1 MNRVVRSWSP
11 PTLLVIVAA
20 SVAIGAVVLVAT
32 WPMLSWP
39 YPRWVETSA
48 QWHQRFGWAGPIAG
62 TVACWYATRFNP
74 RHRIWN
80 QPDAP
85 RWGWPVV
92 ARHLRRL
99 GAWLLG
105 AYIVALAPL
114 TAVTAI
120 RGGAGDPAPL
130 VMVSGILAMVAAIAL
145 GYALGTLAASVIMVP
160 VTALA
165 LCSLNVLTVAGAD
178 TFAPV
183 VPVLYLEPQLG
194 QQESTPLVVFRT
206 ALFLLVAAA
215 AAAVAAKT
223 VLRRN
228 RGETSTVRARLSVLT
243 LTALAPAVLIG
254 IALAHQPALFTVAPN
269 TGKICRAVHGIT
281 YCVHIADEPQLD
293 ALVAAVDPI
302 IARYGSSPD
311 GLRGVWDQA
320 LVLAEPPPPH
330 AGIAVVPLTG
340 KGTIDLAQSGIV
352 ESLTGAAQC
361 PPAPDA
367 EHDHA
372 TTAVQR
378 DLAAFLTHTT
388 APGGVFATMTVPQVQ
403 DWIRRNH
410 TTIAA
415 CAVKPGDLPQRPRV
429 APLPQQSPPAPSP
442 PPSPS
447 RRRAARPSPVAA
459 ITPSHQPDPTVHSAS
474 SHRVT
479 PVFAD
484 DAQLSGLSS

>member
-1 MNRVVRSWSP
+1 MNRSPRSWSP

-20 SVAIGAVVLVAT
+20 SVAIGAVVLVVT

-62 TVACWYATRFNP
+62 TIACWYATRFNP
-74 RHRIWN
+74 PHRIWN
-80 QPDAP
+80 QPDAA

-92 ARHLRRL
+92 VRHLRLL

-120 RGGAGDPAPL
+120 RGGAGDPEAL
-130 VMVSGILAMVAAIAL
+130 VMVSRVLAMVAAIAL
-145 GYALGTLAASVIMVP
+145 GYALGTLVASVVMVP
-160 VTALA
+160 VTAALLA
-165 LCSLNVLTVAGAD
+165 GLNVLTVAGAD

-223 VLRRN
+223 LLRRN
-228 RGETSTVRARLSVLT
+228 RGETSTVRARLSVVT
-243 LTALAPAVLIG
+243 LTALAPPVLIG
-254 IALAHQPALFTVAPN
+254 IALLHQPALFTVAPN
-269 TGKICRAVHGIT
+269 TGKACRIAHDIT
-281 YCVHIADEPQLD
+281 YCVHTADEPQLD

-302 IARYGSSPD
+302 IARYGSPPEA
-311 GLRGVWDQA
+311 LRGVWDQA
-320 LVLAEPPPPH
+320 LVLAGPPPPH
-330 AGIAVVPLTG
+330 AGIAVVPLTSR
-340 KGTIDLAQSGIV
+340 GTIDLAQSGIL

-361 PPAPDA
+361 PAGVRDPT
-367 EHDHA
+367 

-378 DLAAFLTHTT
+378 DLGAFLTHTT
-388 APGGVFATMTVPQVQ
+388 APGGVFANMTVPQVQ

-415 CAVKPGDLPQRPRV
+415 CAVKPGELPQRPRV
-429 APLPQQSPPAPSP
+429 APLPQPPPEATPS

-447 RRRAARPSPVAA
+447 HRRAARPSPVAA
-459 ITPSHQPDPTVHSAS
+459 TPSPHQPDSTVHPGSPHRFLSAFAGDPQPPGFS
-474 SHRVT
+474 S
-479 PVFAD
+479 
-484 DAQLSGLSS
+484 